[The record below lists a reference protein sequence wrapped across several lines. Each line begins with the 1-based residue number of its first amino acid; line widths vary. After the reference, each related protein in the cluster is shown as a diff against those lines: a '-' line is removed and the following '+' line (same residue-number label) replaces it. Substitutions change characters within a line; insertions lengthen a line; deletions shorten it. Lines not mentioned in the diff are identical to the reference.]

1 MNVLKT
7 NNPQA
12 MGKEGRAALLA
23 EDERLLQKVQWWF
36 FDDADFEASIK
47 AWVSDNC
54 DSFDDSPEHKL
65 E

>member
-1 MNVLKT
+1 
-7 NNPQA
+7 

-54 DSFDDSPEHKL
+54 DSFEDSPEHKL

>member
-1 MNVLKT
+1 
-7 NNPQA
+7 
-12 MGKEGRAALLA
+12 MGKEARAALLA

-54 DSFDDSPEHKL
+54 DSFEDSPEHKL